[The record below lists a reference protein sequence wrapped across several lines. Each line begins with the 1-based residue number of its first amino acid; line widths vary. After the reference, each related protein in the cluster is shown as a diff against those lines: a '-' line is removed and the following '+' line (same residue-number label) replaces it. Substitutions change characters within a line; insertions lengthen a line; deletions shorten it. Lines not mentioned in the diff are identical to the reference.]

1 MKLITIFF
9 CTVFVFT
16 LYVYAESTHEHS
28 DAEKN
33 AEEKHQ
39 HDEDKNTDHEEHA
52 DHDDEHSEHEEAHDD
67 HSEHEEENSQV
78 GADKG
83 ILEASEEQGI
93 KLSPE
98 AEKNFEIEK
107 IVVTNSNSINISKDA
122 VVTSGMEVNL
132 YRYRDGFYK
141 RIDFVKLSKNGNTLT
156 IRSKDLR
163 KGDSIV
169 TRGLGFILVAEIAAF
184 GGAPE
189 GHSH

>member
-1 MKLITIFF
+1 MKLLTFFF
-9 CTVFVFT
+9 CTFFVVT
-16 LYVYAESTHEHS
+16 LYVHAESAHEHS
-28 DAEKN
+28 DV
-33 AEEKHQ
+33 EKHIDEKHE
-39 HDEDKNTDHEEHA
+39 HDKNKNTDQEEHA
-52 DHDDEHSEHEEAHDD
+52 DHDDEHSEHGDAHDG
-67 HSEHEEENSQV
+67 HGEHEQENSQV

-107 IVVTNSNSINISKDA
+107 VVVTNSNSTNISKDA
-122 VVTSGMEVNL
+122 VVTSGVEVNL

-141 RIDFVKLSKNGNTLT
+141 RIDFMKLSKNGIILT
-156 IRSKDLR
+156 ISSKDLM

>member
-9 CTVFVFT
+9 CTVFVVT
-16 LYVYAESTHEHS
+16 LYVHAESAHEHS
-28 DAEKN
+28 DTEKHT
-33 AEEKHQ
+33 EEKHQ

-107 IVVTNSNSINISKDA
+107 VVVTNSNSINISKNA
-122 VVTSGMEVNL
+122 IVTSGVEVNL

-141 RIDFVKLSKNGNTLT
+141 RIDFVKLSKNGNTLM
-156 IRSKDLR
+156 ISSKDLR

>member
-1 MKLITIFF
+1 MKLLTFFF
-9 CTVFVFT
+9 CTFFVVT
-16 LYVYAESTHEHS
+16 LYVHAESAHEHS
-28 DAEKN
+28 DV
-33 AEEKHQ
+33 EKHIDEKHE
-39 HDEDKNTDHEEHA
+39 HDKNKNTDQEEHA
-52 DHDDEHSEHEEAHDD
+52 DHDDEHSEHGDAHDG
-67 HSEHEEENSQV
+67 HGEHEQENSQV

-107 IVVTNSNSINISKDA
+107 VVVTNSNSTNISKDA
-122 VVTSGMEVNL
+122 VVTSGVEVNL

-141 RIDFVKLSKNGNTLT
+141 RIDFMKLSKNGTILT
-156 IRSKDLR
+156 ISSKDLM

>member
-1 MKLITIFF
+1 MKLLTFFF
-9 CTVFVFT
+9 CTFFVVT
-16 LYVYAESTHEHS
+16 LYVHAESAHEHS
-28 DAEKN
+28 DV
-33 AEEKHQ
+33 EKHIDEKHE
-39 HDEDKNTDHEEHA
+39 HDKNKNTDQEEHA
-52 DHDDEHSEHEEAHDD
+52 DHDDEHSEHGDAHDG
-67 HSEHEEENSQV
+67 HGEHEEENSQV

-107 IVVTNSNSINISKDA
+107 VVVTNSNSTNISKDA
-122 VVTSGMEVNL
+122 VVTSGVEVNL

-141 RIDFVKLSKNGNTLT
+141 RIDFMKLSKNGIILT
-156 IRSKDLR
+156 ISSKDLM

>member
-1 MKLITIFF
+1 MKLLTFFF
-9 CTVFVFT
+9 CTFFVVT
-16 LYVYAESTHEHS
+16 LYVHAESAHEHS
-28 DAEKN
+28 DV
-33 AEEKHQ
+33 EKHIDEKHE
-39 HDEDKNTDHEEHA
+39 HDKNKNTDQEEHA
-52 DHDDEHSEHEEAHDD
+52 DHDDEHSEHGDAHDG
-67 HSEHEEENSQV
+67 HGEHEEENSQV

-107 IVVTNSNSINISKDA
+107 VVVTNSNSTNISKDA
-122 VVTSGMEVNL
+122 VVTSGVEVNL

-141 RIDFVKLSKNGNTLT
+141 RIDFMKLSKNGTILT
-156 IRSKDLR
+156 ISSKDLM